1 MTEETTATQETTK
14 ETKTF
19 SPEIVEIVDKIQELN
34 ALKLG
39 ELKEA
44 IEDRFGVTAAS
55 GGMMMAMPT
64 GTDQDAD
71 TSAEPTEF
79 DVILTKAGDKKI
91 QVIKEVRAITAL
103 GLKEAKALVDEAPK
117 PLKEK
122 LSKEDAEK
130 IQKQIEDAGGVVEIK
145 PAS

>member
-1 MTEETTATQETTK
+1 MTEAVETQEVAKVAK
-14 ETKTF
+14 EF
-19 SPEIVEIVDKIQELN
+19 SPEITEIVDKIQVLN

-55 GGMMMAMPT
+55 GGMVMAMPA
-64 GTDQDAD
+64 GGDAGKGAD
-71 TSAEPTEF
+71 AEPTEF
-79 DVILTKAGDKKI
+79 DVILAKAGDKKI
-91 QVIKEVRAITAL
+91 QVIKEVRAITGL

-122 LSKEDAEK
+122 VNKDDAEK
-130 IQKQIEDAGGVVEIK
+130 IRKQIEDAGGVVEIK
-145 PAS
+145 PA